1 MDGGMGTL
9 AVGCRSSQDLTW
21 EGPAG
26 VQVLGEEGPPGLG
39 AGKRG

>member
-1 MDGGMGTL
+1 MGTL
-9 AVGCRSSQDLTW
+9 AVGCGSSWDLTW

-26 VQVLGEEGPPGLG
+26 VQVLGKEGPPDLG